1 MLKNIKTTL
10 DNLHEW
16 ITDDTTP
23 GLIPT
28 QIKTPT
34 GRYCS
39 RSAYPVGVY
48 FFDRP
53 LACLARDQ
61 PITTATR

>member
-23 GLIPT
+23 GLRLFGVTLVVWATIIT
-28 QIKTPT
+28 
-34 GRYCS
+34 
-39 RSAYPVGVY
+39 SAHIIAYIVG
-48 FFDRP
+48 
-53 LACLARDQ
+53 
-61 PITTATR
+61 